1 MKPRPRDRDAARE
14 LTAGVAVGAM
24 LAAAGLSC
32 AGDAPVRPQWLV
44 TLRTD
49 APLPLVADRVLVEVT
64 RADGALACA
73 SCRRILDASRPDAWP
88 ISFGVA
94 ASAPPFHVRA
104 RLHRARKLG
113 PEGTPDLATTIDARA
128 ALPPEPGPVA
138 IELRMRCVGV
148 PSTLDES
155 CAPATGE
162 LAPVAEAAAG
172 AGDPAVVPGSWSE
185 ASSPPCASAAPPE
198 MVCVDGGL
206 FFFGAF
212 EREEGDE
219 DQLVRLS
226 SFFLDRDEMTVGR
239 ARALFASG
247 AIAGRPTLRGSGR
260 SPESVCA
267 FLGDADARGD
277 ELALNCVD
285 RELARELCAADGKRL
300 PTDAELAYVAGNG
313 ARGTRYPWGD
323 EEDICARAV
332 VARGALPF
340 ELDDGDVTIECRSTD
355 ERTLPF
361 GPARGGSPADVTVS
375 PAGIMNLG
383 GNLAEWVD
391 DAFGPLGG
399 ACWSGRPLL
408 VDPVCRVGGDAVLRG
423 GAWAFEAWTASARFR
438 VATTVDG
445 ASSVGFRCARA
456 AR

>member
-1 MKPRPRDRDAARE
+1 M
-14 LTAGVAVGAM
+14 
-24 LAAAGLSC
+24 
-32 AGDAPVRPQWLV
+32 RPQWLV

-49 APLPLVADRVLVEVT
+49 APLPLVADRLLVEVT
-64 RADGALACA
+64 RADGSLACDA
-73 SCRRILDASRPDAWP
+73 CRRILDASRPEAWP

-94 ASAPPFHVRA
+94 ASATTLHVRA

-113 PEGTPDLATTIDARA
+113 PEGAPDVSTTVDSRA
-128 ALPPEPGPVA
+128 VLPSEPGPVA
-138 IELRMRCVGV
+138 IELRMRCLGV
-148 PSTLDES
+148 PSTLEETCAVDE
-155 CAPATGE
+155 GE
-162 LAPVAEAAAG
+162 LAPVADAVAG
-172 AGDPAVVPGSWSE
+172 AGDAAIVPGSWSE
-185 ASSPPCASAAPPE
+185 ASSPPCASPAPPG

-212 EREEGDE
+212 ERDEGDK

-239 ARALFASG
+239 ARALLSS
-247 AIAGRPTLRGSGR
+247 AGIVARPTRRGPGR

-267 FLGDADARGD
+267 FLGDADARSD

-332 VARGALPF
+332 VARGAAPL
-340 ELDDGDVTIECRSTD
+340 ELDEAEVTIECRSTGSG
-355 ERTLPF
+355 TLPF
-361 GPARGGSPADVTVS
+361 GPVRGGSPADVTLA
-375 PAGIMNLG
+375 PAGILNLG
-383 GNLAEWVD
+383 GNLAEWTD

-399 ACWSGRPLL
+399 ACWRGRPLL
-408 VDPVCRVGGDAVLRG
+408 VDPVCRVGADGVLRG
-423 GAWAFEAWTASARFR
+423 GSWTFEAWTASSRFR
-438 VATTVDG
+438 LPTSSVG
-445 ASSVGFRCARA
+445 ASSVGFRCARP